1 MASSEEALLRAI
13 LSVVARQTF
22 PPKELYAMVA
32 PKSGMLK
39 QVEAFNLCDGSRT
52 QGEVAKLVGID
63 HSNFS
68 KQVKRWI
75 ELGIMTKVYQD
86 GAEKPIHVYPV
97 PVPANAAALSSNQ
110 TGTAA

>member
-1 MASSEEALLRAI
+1 
-13 LSVVARQTF
+13 
-22 PPKELYAMVA
+22 MVA
-32 PKSGMLK
+32 PKSGMQK

-75 ELGIMTKVYQD
+75 ELGIMTKVFQD

-97 PVPANAAALSSNQ
+97 PVPAHAVASSQ
-110 TGTAA
+110 SQPSTGA